1 MFVLYKPEELPR
13 LLLLN
18 LPFSLP
24 FISVFAAGVAV
35 IVGVTVALVIVV
47 ALLPI
52 AVFLL
57 GLNVGLFLEANGLI

>member
-1 MFVLYKPEELPR
+1 MYKPVELPR

-18 LPFSLP
+18 LPFP
-24 FISVFAAGVAV
+24 PPEASVFAAGVAV
-35 IVGVTVALVIVV
+35 TVGVTVALVIVV

-57 GLNVGLFLEANGLI
+57 GLKVGLFLDANGLI